1 MQDNWET
8 VLLLPEFAKMLKDQ
22 SDSLNNLHDVK
33 VANLEKIIG
42 DLVNNNGGH
51 YIINPNEIAM
61 RQGQITFTAPPDP
74 YGDINNALRNSAL
87 RFNPNDKSSS
97 IVNGYKP
104 IYAFDINNTVFSMG
118 MHCGTNPEI
127 AWYYGSEKLSHLT
140 SKGQLFGAVWND
152 FAEYRKSN
160 EEQPGRVICE
170 NGDGTLSLSHKR
182 LQPGAMIISDTFGY
196 AIGET
201 DECKIPV
208 AVAGRVL
215 AYTYEDWWTF
225 EPGEAVCSG
234 PNGTVSKMTR
244 REIKKYPER
253 IIGTV
258 SELPTYEVW
267 GNNIKVDNRIW
278 IKVK

>member
-8 VLLLPEFAKMLKDQ
+8 VLLLPEFAKILKDQ
-22 SDSLNNLHDVK
+22 GDSLNSLHDVK

-51 YIINPNEIAM
+51 YIINPDEITM

-87 RFNPNDKSSS
+87 RFNANDKSSS

-118 MHCGTNPEI
+118 MHCETNPEI

-152 FAEYRKSN
+152 FAEYRKST

-201 DECKIPV
+201 DECKTPV

-225 EPGEAVCSG
+225 KPGEAVCAG